1 MTAPIR
7 VRAGACFGSVSLGAA
22 LLAAGPLHAQSLPP
36 KTPAATP
43 APAHFSAA
51 VRVSTLGIGVEGSVL
66 VAPNIALR
74 AGYNGYSY
82 SRSVSS
88 QGVQYDG
95 KLKLS
100 SVPVLADL
108 YPSKTGSFHLTA
120 GVLFN
125 SSSVTATGKPSG
137 SAQTYTLNGTTFSAA
152 DVGTLDGRVTFSKTS
167 PYLGIGFGKPS
178 GGSAL
183 QFLFDIGV
191 VFQGK
196 PHLTLNRSGGIVITD
211 PTLSNII
218 NTAIAAQRDKS
229 QSDVNKLQY
238 YPVVSVGFAYHF

>member
-1 MTAPIR
+1 MTAL
-7 VRAGACFGSVSLGAA
+7 VRIPAGACLGV
-22 LLAAGPLHAQSLPP
+22 LLAAGPLFAQSVPA
-36 KTPAATP
+36 KTPAASP
-43 APAHFSAA
+43 APTHFSVA

-74 AGYNGYSY
+74 AGYNGYNY
-82 SRSVSS
+82 SRSVTS

-100 SVPVLADL
+100 SVPVLADA
-108 YPSKTGSFHLTA
+108 YPSKTGSFHLSA
-120 GVLFN
+120 GLLFN
-125 SSSVTATGKPSG
+125 SSSITATGKPSG
-137 SAQTYTLNGTTFSAA
+137 QTYTFNGMTYSAA

-183 QFLFDIGV
+183 QFLFDVGV

-196 PHLTLNRSGGIVITD
+196 PHLSLSRSGGIAITD
-211 PTLSNII
+211 PTLSDMI
-218 NTAIAAQRDKS
+218 NAAIAAQRDKS
-229 QSDVNKLQY
+229 QSDANKLQY

>member
-1 MTAPIR
+1 MTVSIHAP
-7 VRAGACFGSVSLGAA
+7 AGICAGAA
-22 LLAAGPLHAQSLPP
+22 LLAAGPLSAQSVPP
-36 KTPAATP
+36 KTPVPT
-43 APAHFSAA
+43 HFSAA

-74 AGYNGYSY
+74 AGYNGYHY
-82 SRSVSS
+82 SRSVTS

-100 SVPVLADL
+100 SVPVLADF
-108 YPSKTGSFHLTA
+108 YPSRTGSFHLSA

-137 SAQTYTLNGTTFSAA
+137 SAQTYTFNGMTYSAA
-152 DVGTLDGRVTFSKTS
+152 DVGSLDGRVTFSKTS
-167 PYLGIGFGKPS
+167 PYLGLGFGRPS

-183 QFLFDIGV
+183 QFLFDVGV

-196 PHLTLNRSGGIVITD
+196 PHLSLSRSGGAAITD
-211 PTLSNII
+211 PTLSSMID
-218 NTAIAAQRDKS
+218 TAIAAQRDKS
-229 QSDVNKLQY
+229 QSDANKLQY

>member
-1 MTAPIR
+1 MTASIYIL
-7 VRAGACFGSVSLGAA
+7 AGACLGAA
-22 LLAAGPLHAQSLPP
+22 LLAVGPLHAQSLPAA
-36 KTPAATP
+36 PAA

-74 AGYNGYSY
+74 AGYNGYNY

-100 SVPVLADL
+100 SVPVLADI
-108 YPSKTGSFHLTA
+108 YPAKTGSFHLTA
-120 GVLFN
+120 GLLFN

-137 SAQTYTLNGTTFSAA
+137 QTYTLNGTTFSAA
-152 DVGTLDGRVTFSKTS
+152 EVGNLDGRVTFSKTS

-178 GGSAL
+178 GGSTL
-183 QFLFDIGV
+183 LFLFDVGV

-196 PHLTLNRSGGIVITD
+196 PHLSLSRSGGIVITD
-211 PTLSNII
+211 PALNNEI
-218 NTAIAAQRDKS
+218 NAAIAAQRDKS
-229 QSDVNKLQY
+229 QSDANKLQY